1 MWHLLSHLNIK
12 KGIVTTKLLIPMC
25 WARTAFLQSFK
36 LQLHAS
42 WTTFTERMICSDQP
56 YLMGSSLLEL
66 KILILS
72 KVNTSDFGS
81 IHTAEAP
88 LGWHIYDVAK
98 NGLTSRHKMQ
108 NYYKNW
114 KFFGQN
120 LFFCLFCCE
129 NCYST
134 FHFSAAVNLC
144 RLQTAVLGC
153 RLVNSANL
161 VGRPRL
167 WSFKTIS

>member
-42 WTTFTERMICSDQP
+42 WTTFTERMICSDRP

-81 IHTAEAP
+81 IHAAEAP
-88 LGWHIYDVAK
+88 LGWYIYDVAK

-108 NYYKNW
+108 NYYKIGNSLVRIY
-114 KFFGQN
+114 FLVCSVVRIVTQ
-120 LFFCLFCCE
+120 LFSCCE
-129 NCYST
+129 
-134 FHFSAAVNLC
+134 LMP
-144 RLQTAVLGC
+144 TAVLGC

>member
-108 NYYKNW
+108 NYYKIGNSLVRIY
-114 KFFGQN
+114 FLVCSVVRIVTQ
-120 LFFCLFCCE
+120 LFSCCE
-129 NCYST
+129 LMPTADC
-134 FHFSAAVNLC
+134 SAGLPTSE
-144 RLQTAVLGC
+144 L
-153 RLVNSANL
+153 S
-161 VGRPRL
+161 
-167 WSFKTIS
+167 